1 MKRYDWPMQHS
12 IAAKYAA
19 RAAARFVT
27 PSARA
32 RERQLGLRPVHA
44 FVAASARRAVL
55 RTPDLGPLAAL
66 RAPWRAIR
74 PAPARRHRSGR
85 VGPVAAFHWT
95 GTARQGGSRP
105 AAAPAWRD

>member
-1 MKRYDWPMQHS
+1 MAPMQHS

-19 RAAARFVT
+19 RPAAQFVRT
-27 PSARA
+27 AA
-32 RERQLGLRPVHA
+32 VGRERRLGLRPLRG
-44 FVAASARRAVL
+44 FVAAPPRRTVL

-74 PAPARRHRSGR
+74 PAPARPRRSGR
-85 VGPVAAFHWT
+85 IGPVAAFHWT
-95 GTARQGGSRP
+95 GTARPGGSRP

>member
-1 MKRYDWPMQHS
+1 MTRYDATMQHS

-19 RAAARFVT
+19 RPAANFVR

-32 RERQLGLRPVHA
+32 RERRLGLRPVHA
-44 FVAASARRAVL
+44 FVAAPGRRTVL
-55 RTPDLGPLAAL
+55 RTPDLSPLAAL

-74 PAPARRHRSGR
+74 PAPSRRQVSGR
-85 VGPVAAFHWT
+85 LTPAVGFHWT
-95 GTARQGGSRP
+95 GTARQGGTRP

>member
-1 MKRYDWPMQHS
+1 MQHS

-19 RAAARFVT
+19 RPAARFVR
-27 PSARA
+27 PSSRA
-32 RERQLGLRPVHA
+32 RERRLGLRPVPA
-44 FVAASARRAVL
+44 FVAASAHRTVL
-55 RTPDLGPLAAL
+55 RTPDLGPLSAM

-74 PAPARRHRSGR
+74 PAPARPRRSGR
-85 VGPVAAFHWT
+85 LGPVAAFTWT